1 MRAKMLYF
9 PANLGREKFS
19 KKRARK
25 ESGSMNPGVIFAQKA
40 SPKASPK
47 ASEEAQK
54 AFERDMDLL
63 DRERDVDS
71 GMAALEEAV
80 NIFPDYKEDYF
91 EQSLTKVRTVL
102 DKGLH
107 IGRH

>member
-1 MRAKMLYF
+1 L
-9 PANLGREKFS
+9 P
-19 KKRARK
+19 KKLR
-25 ESGSMNPGVIFAQKA
+25 QKA
-40 SPKASPK
+40 SPKSFAKKLRQKASPKSFAKKLRQK

-54 AFERDMDLL
+54 AFERDVDLL

-91 EQSLTKVRTVL
+91 EQSLTKVRTVF
-102 DKGLH
+102 DKRLH

>member
-1 MRAKMLYF
+1 MLYF

-19 KKRARK
+19 KNGARK

-40 SPKASPK
+40 SEEAPKA
-47 ASEEAQK
+47 
-54 AFERDMDLL
+54 FVRGVDIL

-80 NIFPDYKEDYF
+80 NIFSDYKEDYF
-91 EQSLTKVRTVL
+91 EQSSTKECVSVGIESRPCFIL
-102 DKGLH
+102 QSSA
-107 IGRH
+107 

>member
-40 SPKASPK
+40 S
-47 ASEEAQK
+47 EEAQK
-54 AFERDMDLL
+54 AFERGVDPL

-71 GMAALEEAV
+71 GMAALEEAL

-91 EQSLTKVRTVL
+91 EQSLTKVRTAF
-102 DKGLH
+102 DKRLH
-107 IGRH
+107 IGWH

>member
-25 ESGSMNPGVIFAQKA
+25 ESVSMNPGVIFAQKA
-40 SPKASPK
+40 S
-47 ASEEAQK
+47 EEAQK
-54 AFERDMDLL
+54 AFERGVDLL
-63 DRERDVDS
+63 DMERDVDS
-71 GMAALEEAV
+71 GMAALEEAL

-91 EQSLTKVRTVL
+91 EQPSTKDCISVSIESQPCFIL
-102 DKGLH
+102 LSPA
-107 IGRH
+107 

>member
-1 MRAKMLYF
+1 MLYF

-19 KKRARK
+19 KKGARK

-40 SPKASPK
+40 SEEAPKA
-47 ASEEAQK
+47 
-54 AFERDMDLL
+54 FVRGVDLL
-63 DRERDVDS
+63 DRERDVDA

-80 NIFPDYKEDYF
+80 NIISRL
-91 EQSLTKVRTVL
+91 QRGLLRTVF
-102 DKGLH
+102 DNRMH